1 MPDTHEPI
9 SVLGLGHMG
18 VGLASALLD
27 KGYPVTVWNR
37 TIAKAQ
43 SLVPKGVKVAESPAD
58 CVRAGTI
65 VIISLASDEAV
76 RSVLSGISD
85 LSDRTVLNFTT
96 SRPHWEIETADI
108 VNKELNAS
116 GYLHGWI
123 NCFPPEV
130 EAHQATITYS
140 GPKDIFAKQEHICHV
155 FGKALWIS
163 EDHRKICMLE
173 NAYIFGFAGLCAA
186 YFQSI
191 ALAGAAGVDVVDFTQ
206 LALMPH
212 LKLFENLLPQMAKRD
227 QDQNHVVTSDSVSV
241 GALREVVASACEA
254 AEVSGVSA
262 HLFKEL
268 HVLLRQAAESGKGPD
283 DMSAVIPMLR
293 RGGNT

>member
-1 MPDTHEPI
+1 MSDTHEPI

-43 SLVPKGVKVAESPAD
+43 SLVPKGAKVAESPAD

-116 GYLHGWI
+116 G
-123 NCFPPEV
+123 
-130 EAHQATITYS
+130 

-173 NAYIFGFAGLCAA
+173 NASIFGFAGLCAA